1 MNRKSKTGKVLEII
15 STAILEAG
23 AFIYPYKG
31 IGKSLK
37 KYQGS
42 LSHAIYNLK
51 RNGCLEEV
59 ESNGQ
64 KQLNITFKGKLRL
77 ISRKI
82 TGKWDGYWR
91 IIAFDIEEKR
101 KHNRNIFRAKLVELG
116 CRVLQKSVWITPHDI
131 SFELEAIIDLLD
143 LHDNVD
149 YFLSK
154 ALTNEEKYLKL
165 FNLQKD

>member
-1 MNRKSKTGKVLEII
+1 MTKKSKTEKILEII
-15 STAILEAG
+15 AAAILETG

-31 IGKSLK
+31 ISLFK
-37 KYQGS
+37 KYEGS
-42 LSHAIYNLK
+42 LSQAIYNLK

-59 ESNGQ
+59 EQNGQ
-64 KQLNITFKGKLRL
+64 KHLNITFKGKLRL
-77 ISRKI
+77 ISKKI

-91 IIAFDIEEKR
+91 IIAFDIEEER
-101 KHNRNIFRAKLVELG
+101 KHNRNVFRAKLVELG

-131 SFELEAIIDLLD
+131 SAELEAMIDLLG

-165 FNLQKD
+165 FNLEKN